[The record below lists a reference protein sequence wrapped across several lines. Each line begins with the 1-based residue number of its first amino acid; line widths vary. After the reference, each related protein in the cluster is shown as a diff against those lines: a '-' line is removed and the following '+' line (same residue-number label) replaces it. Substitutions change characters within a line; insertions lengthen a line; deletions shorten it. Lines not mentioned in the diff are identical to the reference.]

1 MNFHWLVIIICT
13 FWNFK
18 ELIQE
23 LNQHVGI
30 IHRVLLFNSSIFPTI
45 NNQSLIM
52 WLEFALGF
60 SSPQNWKK
68 WKSQVCK
75 KKINQFLEK
84 SIVSFDVRLCKYNE
98 NSLFWKENWN
108 SGDLNEFENIFK
120 NKFWT
125 SVFYLRW
132 KIVQAI
138 WLRNWVIEDWCKC
151 CAFMHVLTCVSYRY
165 LSCVLPVHM
174 VYPIFCTE
182 WCISQ
187 L

>member
-1 MNFHWLVIIICT
+1 MNFDWLVIMICT

-52 WLEFALGF
+52 WLEFVLGF
-60 SSPQNWKK
+60 SSPKIE
-68 WKSQVCK
+68 KSK
-75 KKINQFLEK
+75 SLRFAKKINQFLEK

-98 NSLFWKENWN
+98 NSLFWNENWN
-108 SGDLNEFENIFK
+108 SGGLNEFENILK

-151 CAFMHVLTCVSYRY
+151 CALMHVLTCVSYRY
-165 LSCVLPVHM
+165 LSCVPAAHM